1 MSVTIEAGRRAVEI
15 SRPDKPLFT
24 SGATKADLA
33 RYYDRVAATMLE
45 HLSGRP
51 LNLERYPDGIDGH
64 RIIQQ
69 RASDHFPSWIARVE
83 VPGRDHSVEHVVATE
98 PATLV
103 YLAGQAC
110 ITLHQWLCRR
120 DRLDRPDR
128 LVIDLDPAAQKPAE
142 VRRAARIF
150 GGLLREVGLEPH
162 VMTTGSRGYHVTV
175 ALQRRAAFDEVREF
189 ARRLAR
195 LAAGREP
202 RLFTNEQRKAKR
214 EGKILIDIQ
223 RNAYAHTSVAPYA
236 VRARPNAPVATPLHW
251 EELDDSPTR
260 ADRWTVD
267 EVPRR
272 LERDGDP
279 WNEIG
284 RHAQTLAAPRRRLD
298 ELIAEAGIG
307 E

>member
-1 MSVTIEAGRRAVEI
+1 M
-15 SRPDKPLFT
+15 F
-24 SGATKADLA
+24 
-33 RYYDRVAATMLE
+33 
-45 HLSGRP
+45 
-51 LNLERYPDGIDGH
+51 
-64 RIIQQ
+64 
-69 RASDHFPSWIARVE
+69 
-83 VPGRDHSVEHVVATE
+83 
-98 PATLV
+98 
-103 YLAGQAC
+103 
-110 ITLHQWLCRR
+110 
-120 DRLDRPDR
+120 
-128 LVIDLDPAAQKPAE
+128 DLDPPEGVEFSAI
-142 VRRAARIF
+142 RAAALAVGERLRDL
-150 GGLLREVGLEPH
+150 GLAPFA
-162 VMTTGSRGYHVTV
+162 MTTGSRGYHVTV

>member
-110 ITLHQWLCRR
+110 VTLHQWLSRR
-120 DRLDRPDR
+120 DRLDRPGR
-128 LVIDLDPAAQKPAE
+128 L
-142 VRRAARIF
+142 
-150 GGLLREVGLEPH
+150 
-162 VMTTGSRGYHVTV
+162 
-175 ALQRRAAFDEVREF
+175 
-189 ARRLAR
+189 
-195 LAAGREP
+195 
-202 RLFTNEQRKAKR
+202 
-214 EGKILIDIQ
+214 LIDIQ

-236 VRARPNAPVATPLHW
+236 ARPKPAAPVATPLHW
-251 EELDDSPTR
+251 EELDRSSTR
-260 ADRWTVD
+260 ADQWTIAS
-267 EVPRR
+267 VPRR
-272 LERDGDP
+272 LKREGDP
-279 WNEIG
+279 WTGIAG
-284 RHAQTLAAPRRRLD
+284 SACALTIPRKRLR
-298 ELIAEAGIG
+298 ELIAEAGAAGRPQVRTDPSG